1 MAVALLFYNMKV
13 DNSLIF
19 ALEKKLGEKYEKL
32 FKKDESVVMDYN
44 YVFYHFAN
52 YWHNL
57 IISTII

>member
-32 FKKDESVVMDYN
+32 FKKDESVVMECLN
-44 YVFYHFAN
+44 GTPKV
-52 YWHNL
+52 
-57 IISTII
+57 ISPILSI